1 MIIKALQK
9 KYEAEIASAQA
20 NIQVYLD
27 HPVGI
32 GEHPDLVAA
41 VDHQVQVMAES
52 KDKLDTIEMY
62 YGEIKNWTGGAN

>member
-1 MIIKALQK
+1 MIIKALRK
-9 KYEAEIASAQA
+9 KYEAEIAAAQA

-62 YGEIKNWTGGAN
+62 YGDIENRIGGAS